1 MHYYNA
7 ETVGSDYAK
16 VHQVAEHKRLPESAF
31 VLSYICK
38 QTFSSKTMYV
48 LECGLW
54 QGSLCVLW
62 GLMEKKSVCIDEPH
76 FL

>member
-1 MHYYNA
+1 MRYYNA

-16 VHQVAEHKRLPESAF
+16 VHQVAKRKLLSESVF

-38 QTFSSKTMYV
+38 QTFSSKTTYV

-54 QGSLCVLW
+54 QGSLCVLCR
-62 GLMEKKSVCIDEPH
+62 LME
-76 FL
+76 

>member
-1 MHYYNA
+1 MCYYNA

-16 VHQVAEHKRLPESAF
+16 VHQVAERKLLSESVF

-54 QGSLCVLW
+54 QGNLCLLCR
-62 GLMEKKSVCIDEPH
+62 LME
-76 FL
+76 